1 MTKSRIAN
9 AGSVLFLFSKLIGL
23 TVFPPV
29 KPKVKV
35 PSVAA
40 NRQITR
46 PDTSFSWT
54 ARVRSKKAPMF
65 RMFLT
70 LRRTVPF
77 RCGVASQSK
86 SSRDKEPS
94 TALKKNS
101 FGERLVPT
109 PVKCRKLSAWNR
121 SRIRFENGKH
131 PISQQNQNPKGFGKT
146 SRQLG

>member
-9 AGSVLFLFSKLIGL
+9 AGSVLFLFNKLIGL
-23 TVFPPV
+23 TIFPPV
-29 KPKVKV
+29 KPKMKV

-54 ARVRSKKAPMF
+54 ARVRSKNAPMF

-101 FGERLVPT
+101 FG
-109 PVKCRKLSAWNR
+109 KGSCRPRSNAGSYPR
-121 SRIRFENGKH
+121 GIESRIRFENGKH
-131 PISQQNQNPKGFGKT
+131 PISQQNQNPRGFGKT